1 MTAQLFI
8 DGTWQTASCA
18 TRLPVFN
25 PSNGE
30 QIASV
35 ACASEADV
43 ELAVQAAQRALPA
56 WSQRPA
62 SERAAYLRAFAAQI
76 EARGPQL
83 IELQMRN
90 SGKPRHEA
98 ELDIADAIA
107 TFVYYADLADGL
119 DARQNAAVALP
130 DSSYQAF
137 TRLEPL
143 GVVGLIVP
151 WNFPLV
157 TSAWKLAPALAAGCC
172 VVLKPSE
179 LTPLIELQL
188 GEIASAIGLPAGV
201 FNLLPG
207 DAATG
212 AALVAH
218 PQIAKLSFTG
228 SNAVGRKVMQAA
240 SARTLP
246 VALELGGKS
255 PILVFAD
262 SDLEQAVQ
270 WIIAG
275 ICWNAGQMCSATSR
289 LLVEESIAD
298 ALLDRLASALA
309 ALKVGDPHSEGC
321 EMGPM
326 TSQAQLH
333 KVLEY
338 FAIAEREGLQCLGG
352 ARQLPGPG
360 WFVAPTLYA
369 DVPQDSRLWREEI
382 FGPVLCTRRF
392 KDEADALQ
400 QANACDFALAATVV
414 SADRNRA
421 LRVAA
426 ALEAGHVWINSAQVI
441 YPHTSWGGGK
451 ASGIGRE
458 LGPWGLSAFQQVKH
472 ITVPHADS

>member
-8 DGTWQTASCA
+8 DGVWQPASSA
-18 TRLPVFN
+18 SQLPVFN
-25 PSNGE
+25 PSTSE

-35 ACASEADV
+35 ACASAADI
-43 ELAVQAAQRALPA
+43 ELAAHAAQRALPA
-56 WSQRPA
+56 WSQRP
-62 SERAAYLRAFAAQI
+62 SRERAEYLRAFAAQI
-76 EARGPQL
+76 EVRGPQL

-98 ELDIADAIA
+98 ELDISDAIA
-107 TFVYYADLADGL
+107 TFAYYAELADDL
-119 DARQNAAVALP
+119 DTQQNAAVDLP
-130 DSSYQAF
+130 DNSYQAF

-172 VVLKPSE
+172 VLLKPSE

-188 GEIASAIGLPAGV
+188 GDIATAIGLPAGV
-201 FNLLPG
+201 LNILPG
-207 DAATG
+207 DATTG
-212 AALVAH
+212 AALVSH

-262 SDLEQAVQ
+262 SDLDQAVQ

-289 LLVEESIAD
+289 LLVEDSIAD
-298 ALLDRLASALA
+298 ALLDKLASAMA
-309 ALKVGDPHSEGC
+309 AINVSGPHNESC
-321 EMGPM
+321 EMGPI
-326 TSQAQLH
+326 TSQVQLH

-338 FAIAEREGLQCLGG
+338 FAIAEQEGLQRLSGG
-352 ARQLPGPG
+352 RQLPGPG
-360 WFVAPTLYA
+360 WFIAPTLYA
-369 DVPQDSRLWREEI
+369 DVPANSRLWREEI
-382 FGPVLCTRRF
+382 FGPVLCSRRF
-392 KDEADALQ
+392 SDEADAVR
-400 QANACDFALAATVV
+400 QANDCDFALAATVV

-458 LGPWGLSAFQQVKH
+458 LGPWGLSAFQQIKH
-472 ITVPHADS
+472 ITLPSADS

>member
-8 DGTWQTASCA
+8 DGAWHTAHSA
-18 TRLPVFN
+18 SQLPVFN
-25 PSNGE
+25 PSTGE

-35 ACASEADV
+35 ACASAADV
-43 ELAVQAAQRALPA
+43 ELAVPAARHAFPA

-62 SERAAYLRAFAAQI
+62 RERADYLRAFAAEI
-76 EARGPQL
+76 EARSPQL

-98 ELDIADAIA
+98 KLDISDAIA
-107 TFVYYADLADGL
+107 TFAYYAELADGL
-119 DARQNAAVALP
+119 DARQNAAVDLP
-130 DSSYQAF
+130 DSSYQSF
-137 TRLEPL
+137 TRQEPL

-172 VVLKPSE
+172 VLLKPSE

-188 GEIASAIGLPAGV
+188 AEIASAIGLPAGV

-207 DAATG
+207 DATTG
-212 AALVAH
+212 TALVNH

-240 SARTLP
+240 SARTMP

-262 SDLEQAVQ
+262 SDLDQAVQ

-298 ALLDRLASALA
+298 ALLDKLANAMA
-309 ALKVGDPHSEGC
+309 ALKVSDPLSDGC

-338 FAIAEREGLQCLGG
+338 FAIAKQEGLHCLGG
-352 ARQLPGPG
+352 AQQLPGPG

-369 DVPQDSRLWREEI
+369 DVPEDSRLWREEI
-382 FGPVLCTRRF
+382 FGPVLCSRRF
-392 KDEADALQ
+392 SDEADALQ
-400 QANACDFALAATVV
+400 QANNCDFALAATVV
-414 SADRNRA
+414 SADRKRA

-472 ITVPHADS
+472 ITVPSADS

>member
-8 DGTWQTASCA
+8 DGAWHNAGSA
-18 TRLPVFN
+18 THLPVFN

-30 QIASV
+30 QIARVTS
-35 ACASEADV
+35 ASAADV
-43 ELAVQAAQRALPA
+43 DLAVQAACRALPA
-56 WSQRPA
+56 WSRRPA
-62 SERAAYLRAFAAQI
+62 SERAGYLRAFAVEL
-76 EARGPQL
+76 EARRQAL

-98 ELDIADAIA
+98 ELDISDAIA
-107 TFVYYADLADGL
+107 TFAYYAELADGL
-119 DARQNAAVALP
+119 DARQGAAVALP
-130 DSSYQAF
+130 DNSYQSF

-172 VVLKPSE
+172 AVLKPSE

-188 GEIASAIGLPAGV
+188 GEIALAIGLPAGV
-201 FNLLPG
+201 LNLLPG
-207 DAATG
+207 AAETG
-212 AALVAH
+212 AALVSH

-240 SARTLP
+240 AARTLP

-262 SDLEQAVQ
+262 SDLDQAVE

-289 LLVEESIAD
+289 LLVEDKIAD
-298 ALLDRLASALA
+298 ALLDKLASAMN
-309 ALKVGDPHSEGC
+309 ALKVSDPQADGC
-321 EMGPM
+321 AMGPM

-338 FAIAEREGLQCLGG
+338 FAIAKQEGLHCLSG
-352 ARQLPGPG
+352 AQPLPGPG
-360 WFVAPTLYA
+360 WFVAPTLYV
-369 DVPQDSRLWREEI
+369 DVPAESRLWREEI
-382 FGPVLCTRRF
+382 FGPVLCSRRF
-392 KDEADALQ
+392 SDEADAIR
-400 QANACDFALAATVV
+400 QANDCDFALAATVI
-414 SADRNRA
+414 SADRKRA
-421 LRVAA
+421 IRVAE
-426 ALEAGHVWINSAQVI
+426 ALEAGHVWINSVQVI

-472 ITVPHADS
+472 ISVPTEEG

>member
-18 TRLPVFN
+18 TRMPVFN

-35 ACASEADV
+35 ACASAADV
-43 ELAVQAAQRALPA
+43 DRAVQAAQRALPD

-62 SERAAYLRAFAAQI
+62 RERADYLLAFATEL
-76 EARGPQL
+76 EARSHNL

-107 TFVYYADLADGL
+107 TFAYYAELADHL
-119 DARQNAAVALP
+119 DAQQNAAVALP
-130 DSSYQAF
+130 DQAYQAF
-137 TRLEPL
+137 TRREPM

-188 GEIASAIGLPAGV
+188 GEIATAIGLPAGV
-201 FNLLPG
+201 LNLLPG
-207 DAATG
+207 GADTG

-240 SARTLP
+240 AARTLP
-246 VALELGGKS
+246 VGLELGGKS

-262 SDLEQAVQ
+262 SDLDKAVQ

-289 LLVEESIAD
+289 LLVEDSIAD
-298 ALLDRLASALA
+298 ALLDKLASALST
-309 ALKVGDPHSEGC
+309 LTVSDPHREGC
-321 EMGPM
+321 EMGPI

-338 FAIAEREGLQCLGG
+338 FAIAEAEGLQCLSG

-360 WFVAPTLYA
+360 WFVAPTLYS
-369 DVPQDSRLWREEI
+369 DVPTDSRLWREEI
-382 FGPVLCTRRF
+382 FGPVLCSRRF
-392 KDEADALQ
+392 RDEADAIR
-400 QANACDFALAATVV
+400 QANDCDFALAATVV
-414 SADRNRA
+414 SADRTRA
-421 LRVAA
+421 MRVAE
-426 ALEAGHVWINSAQVI
+426 ALEAGHVWINSVQVI

-472 ITVPHADS
+472 ITVPGADS

>member
-8 DGTWQTASCA
+8 DGHWQPASG
-18 TRLPVFN
+18 TSRLPVFN

-35 ACASEADV
+35 ACASAADV
-43 ELAVQAAQRALPA
+43 ERAVQAAQHALPT
-56 WSQRPA
+56 WSQRP
-62 SERAAYLRAFAAQI
+62 SRERADFLRAFAAEI

-98 ELDIADAIA
+98 ELDISDAIA
-107 TFVYYADLADGL
+107 TFAYYADLADGL
-119 DARQNAAVALP
+119 DARQNAAVSLP
-130 DSSYQAF
+130 DSSYQSF

-172 VVLKPSE
+172 VLLKPSE

-188 GEIASAIGLPAGV
+188 GEIAVAIGLPAGV

-207 DAATG
+207 DASTG
-212 AALVAH
+212 AALVGH

-240 SARTLP
+240 ASRTMP

-262 SDLEQAVQ
+262 SDLDQAVQ

-298 ALLDRLASALA
+298 VLLDKLASAMA

-338 FAIAEREGLQCLGG
+338 FAIAEDEGLRCLSG

-382 FGPVLCTRRF
+382 FGPVLCSRRF
-392 KDEADALQ
+392 SDEADAIA

-414 SADRNRA
+414 SSERNRA

-458 LGPWGLSAFQQVKH
+458 LGPWGLAAFQQVKH
-472 ITVPHADS
+472 ITLPSG

>member
-8 DGTWQTASCA
+8 DGAWHPSTRA
-18 TRLPVFN
+18 TTLTVYN
-25 PSNGE
+25 PSTGE

-35 ACASEADV
+35 ASASAADV
-43 ELAVQAAQRALPA
+43 DLAVQAACRALPA

-62 SERAAYLRAFAAQI
+62 RERAGYLRAFAAEIQ
-76 EARGPQL
+76 ARSTAL

-98 ELDIADAIA
+98 ELDISDAIA
-107 TFVYYADLADGL
+107 TFVYYAELADGL
-119 DARQNAAVALP
+119 DARQNAAVVLP
-130 DSSYQAF
+130 DNSYESF
-137 TRLEPL
+137 TRIEPL

-172 VVLKPSE
+172 AVLKPSE

-188 GEIASAIGLPAGV
+188 GEIAIAIGLPAGV
-201 FNLLPG
+201 LNLVPG
-207 DAATG
+207 GAETG
-212 AALVAH
+212 ATLVNH

-240 SARTLP
+240 AARTLP

-262 SDLEQAVQ
+262 SDLDQAVE

-289 LLVEESIAD
+289 LLVEDSIAD
-298 ALLDRLASALA
+298 ALLDKLASALS
-309 ALKVGDPHSEGC
+309 ALTVSDPLLDGC
-321 EMGPM
+321 AMGPM

-338 FAIAEREGLQCLGG
+338 FALAQQEGLHCLSG
-352 ARQLPGPG
+352 AQRLPGPG

-369 DVPQDSRLWREEI
+369 DVPADSRLWREEI
-382 FGPVLCTRRF
+382 FGPVLCSRRF
-392 KDEADALQ
+392 SDEADAIR
-400 QANACDFALAATVV
+400 QANDCDFALAATVV
-414 SADRNRA
+414 SADRKRA
-421 LRVAA
+421 MRVAE
-426 ALEAGHVWINSAQVI
+426 ALEAGHIWINSVQVI

-472 ITVPHADS
+472 ISVPADEG

>member
-1 MTAQLFI
+1 MSAQLFI
-8 DGTWQTASCA
+8 DGVWHSASSDNN
-18 TRLPVFN
+18 LPVFN
-25 PSNGE
+25 PSTGE

-35 ACASEADV
+35 ASASAADV
-43 ELAVQAAQRALPA
+43 DRAVQAARRALPA

-62 SERAAYLRAFAAQI
+62 SERAGYLRAFATEI
-76 EARGPQL
+76 EARSQAL
-83 IELQMRN
+83 IELQMCN

-98 ELDIADAIA
+98 ELDISDAIA
-107 TFVYYADLADGL
+107 TFAYYAELADGL
-119 DARQNAAVALP
+119 DAQQNAEVALP
-130 DSSYQAF
+130 DNSYQSF
-137 TRLEPL
+137 TRIEPL

-188 GEIASAIGLPAGV
+188 GEIANAIGLPAGV
-201 FNLLPG
+201 LNLLPG
-207 DAATG
+207 GAETG
-212 AALVAH
+212 AAIAAH

-255 PILVFAD
+255 PIVVFAD
-262 SDLEQAVQ
+262 SDLDQAVA

-289 LLVEESIAD
+289 LLVEDSIAD
-298 ALLDRLASALA
+298 ALHDKLANAMA
-309 ALKVGDPHSEGC
+309 ALKVNDPHVDGC

-333 KVLEY
+333 KMLEY
-338 FAIAEREGLQCLGG
+338 FTVAEQEGLQCLTG
-352 ARQLPGPG
+352 AKALPGPG

-369 DVPQDSRLWREEI
+369 DVPADSRLWHEEI
-382 FGPVLCTRRF
+382 FGPVLCSRRF
-392 KDEADALQ
+392 SDEADAIC
-400 QANACDFALAATVV
+400 QANDCDFALAATVV
-414 SADRNRA
+414 STERQRA
-421 LRVAA
+421 LRVAGS
-426 ALEAGHVWINSAQVI
+426 LEAGHVWINSVQVI

-451 ASGIGRE
+451 GSGIGRE
-458 LGPWGLSAFQQVKH
+458 LGPWGLSAFQQIKH
-472 ITVPHADS
+472 ITLPSE